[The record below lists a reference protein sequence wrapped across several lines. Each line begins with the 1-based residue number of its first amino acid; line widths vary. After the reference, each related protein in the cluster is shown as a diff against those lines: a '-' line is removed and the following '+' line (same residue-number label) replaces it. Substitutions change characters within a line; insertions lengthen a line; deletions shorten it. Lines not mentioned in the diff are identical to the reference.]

1 MKNWPTVEMNLE
13 ELTPADYNPRKISK
27 KAKEGLNSSIN
38 RFGLVQTIVW
48 NKRTGNIVGGH
59 QRFDVLKEQG
69 IETADVTVVDF
80 AEADEV
86 ALNIAL
92 NNPAIQGEWDDNI
105 EELLTSLKADDEM
118 FNSLQFDDLADSL
131 NIKFDI
137 PIEDSEEDVDTKPV
151 VHNEEE
157 DGELTSITDDEDY
170 PKVFVLGEHKLICV
184 NGEHINELRKCWAEL
199 KHGKGCDWESFTP
212 QSN

>member
-59 QRFDVLKEQG
+59 QRVDVLKEQG
-69 IETADVTVVDF
+69 IETADVTVVDL

-105 EELLTSLKADDEM
+105 ETLLTSLKADDEM
-118 FNSLQFDDLADSL
+118 FNSLQFDNLADSL

-137 PIEDSEEDVDTKPV
+137 HVVEDIEDIDTKPV

-157 DGELTSITDDEDY
+157 DGELTSITDTDY

-184 NGEHINELRKCWAEL
+184 NGEHVNELRKCWAEL